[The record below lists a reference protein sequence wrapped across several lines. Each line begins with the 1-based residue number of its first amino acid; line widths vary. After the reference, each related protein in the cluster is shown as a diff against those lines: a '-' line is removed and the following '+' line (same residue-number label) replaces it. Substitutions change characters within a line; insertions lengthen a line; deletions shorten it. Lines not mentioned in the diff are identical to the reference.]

1 MLVRVNLL
9 CGVLSIVLN
18 RDKTLFRGMERLGTI
33 KSELRPSPSALT
45 WTIATNTVSF
55 ATMYYEF
62 LFIFLRTSLGQCS
75 ATT

>member
-9 CGVLSIVLN
+9 CSVLSIVLN
-18 RDKTLFRGMERLGTI
+18 RNKTLFRGMERLGTI

-45 WTIATNTVSF
+45 WTVAANTVSF
-55 ATMYYEF
+55 STMYYEF
-62 LFIFLRTSLGQCS
+62 LFIFLRTSLGQCT